1 MWGLCA
7 LAALACQA
15 PAPPAASPG
24 RCRQPVV
31 LVTIDG
37 VRPDEVLAPAA
48 RAWLPN
54 LYQLIDRGVGL
65 PVYASGP
72 NFVSLPG
79 YLEILTGR
87 PARACTD
94 NACGLADEPTLLD
107 ELRGLGWSC
116 AAIASWE
123 IIEHAVSIDPA
134 TLPVSA
140 GRHGGVTRASVRVD
154 ATAASLFDAGADS
167 LAFPGVADYRPDR
180 YTGPLGLA
188 YLLVQKPCFFY
199 IELGDTDEYAH
210 RRDYPSYLS
219 ALTEFDD
226 FLGQLDATLLALH
239 RDAIVIVTT
248 DHGRAADFGDHGADE
263 PSSHAWVVAAGGPL
277 PSRGLRVPAAPRHL
291 RDIAPTLRLALGLP
305 PDGSAFAGSPLEELL
320 AGEVQP

>member
-1 MWGLCA
+1 RLGA
-7 LAALACQA
+7 G
-15 PAPPAASPG
+15 PRRG
-24 RCRQPVV
+24 
-31 LVTIDG
+31 
-37 VRPDEVLAPAA
+37 A
-48 RAWLPN
+48 RA
-54 LYQLIDRGVGL
+54 
-65 PVYASGP
+65 GP
-72 NFVSLPG
+72 
-79 YLEILTGR
+79 
-87 PARACTD
+87 A
-94 NACGLADEPTLLD
+94 
-107 ELRGLGWSC
+107 
-116 AAIASWE
+116 
-123 IIEHAVSIDPA
+123 
-134 TLPVSA
+134 
-140 GRHGGVTRASVRVD
+140 
-154 ATAASLFDAGADS
+154 AASLFDAGADS

-239 RDAIVIVTT
+239 RDAIVIVTP
-248 DHGRAADFGDHGADE
+248 DQGRAADFGAHGAAE
-263 PSSHAWVVAAGGPL
+263 PSSPAWVVAAGGPL

-320 AGEVQP
+320 AGEGQPRSPARAPPSRSRAAWARPRRVRAASAAASVSATARLKIHSYAASSHS